1 MASLLEELWDGT
13 TLVLSHRNADIDAMG
28 SSVAIAAM
36 FPNVTIGAV
45 ESVSRG
51 AGNLLDNYG
60 DRFPVLVDPSVGADL
75 SPYDRIVFVDTATPS
90 QVAPYDRFL
99 SSSIV
104 IDHHARNSALTE
116 VNPRYHCEPDS
127 PSCAQI
133 VHRLAVEAGA
143 EMNPDAARALVAGI
157 LADTE
162 RFRIAPN
169 LAVSDALS
177 ILHEGGL
184 ELADVI
190 QSIERPVYD
199 RSHAIAML
207 KSARRSEH
215 YEVGRFIMAR
225 TRVGAFEAS
234 AARHLVSMGA
244 DVAIVTSEEGDTT
257 SLTGRV
263 GRRALESG
271 FHLGEMFQELAR
283 RLGGDGGGHAGAA
296 GFKAQL
302 PADQV
307 EEAMLQLA
315 REVLRD
321 LDRGGEAPTT

>member
-1 MASLLEELWDGT
+1 MANVLQELWEGT

-28 SSVAIAAM
+28 SSIAVAAM
-36 FPNVTIGAV
+36 FPGVTIGAV

-51 AGNLLDNYG
+51 ANNLLENYN
-60 DRFPVLVDPSVGADL
+60 DRFPVLVDPRVEDET
-75 SPYDRIVFVDTATPS
+75 SPWDRILFVDTATPS
-90 QVAPYDRFL
+90 QVDPYDRYL

-104 IDHHARNSALTE
+104 VDHHALNKALVE
-116 VNPRYHCEPDS
+116 VNPRYHCEPES

-143 EMNPDAARALVAGI
+143 QVNADAARALVAGI

-169 LAVSDALS
+169 LAVQDALT

-184 ELADVI
+184 ELPDVI
-190 QSIERPVYD
+190 QSIEKPTYD

-215 YEVGRFIMAR
+215 FEFGRFILAR
-225 TRVGAFEAS
+225 SRVGAFEAS

-244 DVAIVTSEEGDTT
+244 DVALVTSEEGDTV
-257 SLTGRV
+257 SITGRA
-263 GRRALESG
+263 GRRAVDAG
-271 FHLGEMFQELAR
+271 FHLGEYFQELAR
-283 RLGGDGGGHAGAA
+283 RTGGDGGGHAGAA
-296 GFKAQL
+296 GFKAQV
-302 PADQV
+302 PADELEQAAL
-307 EEAMLQLA
+307 ELAKEWLA
-315 REVLRD
+315 RV
-321 LDRGGEAPTT
+321 EARN

>member
-1 MASLLEELWDGT
+1 MANVLEELWEGT

-28 SSVAIAAM
+28 CSVAVAAM

-51 AGNLLDNYG
+51 ANNLLENYG
-60 DRFPVLVDPSVGADL
+60 ERFPVLVDPHVDDER
-75 SPYDRIVFVDTATPS
+75 SPYDRILFVDTATPS
-90 QVAPYDRFL
+90 QVDPYDRYL

-104 IDHHARNSALTE
+104 VDHHALNPALAE

-133 VHRLAVEAGA
+133 VHRLAVDAGA
-143 EMNPDAARALVAGI
+143 QVDADSARALVAVI

-169 LAVSDALS
+169 LAVQDALT

-184 ELADVI
+184 ELPDVI
-190 QSIERPVYD
+190 QSIEKPTYD

-207 KSARRSEH
+207 KSAKRSEH
-215 YEVGRFIMAR
+215 FEIGRFLFAR
-225 TRVGAFEAS
+225 SRVGAFEAS

-244 DVAIVTSEEGDTT
+244 DVAVVASENGDTT
-257 SLTGRV
+257 ALTARA
-263 GRRALESG
+263 GRRAVDAG
-271 FHLGEMFQELAR
+271 FHLGQFFQELAVR
-283 RLGGDGGGHAGAA
+283 IGGDGGG
-296 GFKAQL
+296 
-302 PADQV
+302 
-307 EEAMLQLA
+307 
-315 REVLRD
+315 
-321 LDRGGEAPTT
+321 

>member
-1 MASLLEELWDGT
+1 MANVLEELWEGT

-28 SSVAIAAM
+28 CSIAVAAM
-36 FPNVTIGAV
+36 FPRVTIGAV

-51 AGNLLDNYG
+51 ANNLLANYY
-60 DRFPVLVDPSVGADL
+60 DRFPVLVDPQVEDET
-75 SPYDRIVFVDTATPS
+75 SPWDRILFVDTATPS
-90 QVAPYDRFL
+90 QVEPYDRFL
-99 SSSIV
+99 SSSV
-104 IDHHARNSALTE
+104 VVDHHARNGALAE

-143 EMNPDAARALVAGI
+143 QVDADSARALVAGI

-169 LAVSDALS
+169 LAVADALA
-177 ILHEGGL
+177 ILREGGL
-184 ELADVI
+184 ELPDVI

-207 KSARRSEH
+207 KSAKRSEH
-215 YEVGRFIMAR
+215 FEIGRFILAR
-225 TRVGAFEAS
+225 SRVGAFEAS

-244 DVAIVTSEEGDTT
+244 DMAIVTSEEGDIT

-263 GRRALESG
+263 GRRALDAG
-271 FHLGEMFQELAR
+271 FHLGKFFQELAR
-283 RLGGDGGGHAGAA
+283 RIGGDGGGHAGAA

-302 PADQV
+302 PAEEV
-307 EEAMLQLA
+307 EAESLELA
-315 REVLRD
+315 REVLQD
-321 LDRGGEAPTT
+321 LDSENGGPAT

>member
-60 DRFPVLVDPSVGADL
+60 DRFHVLVDPSVGDDL

-190 QSIERPVYD
+190 QSIEKPVYD
-199 RSHAIAML
+199 RP
-207 KSARRSEH
+207 
-215 YEVGRFIMAR
+215 
-225 TRVGAFEAS
+225 
-234 AARHLVSMGA
+234 GA
-244 DVAIVTSEEGDTT
+244 DP
-257 SLTGRV
+257 GRGLRGLRRPTPGV
-263 GRRALESG
+263 HGRRRG
-271 FHLGEMFQELAR
+271 HCHLR
-283 RLGGDGGGHAGAA
+283 GGGHHLADGKGGPPGRGVGVPPGGDVPGAGQTNRWGRRGTRRRRRLQGPAA
-296 GFKAQL
+296 SGPGGGSDA
-302 PADQV
+302 PAGQ
-307 EEAMLQLA
+307 EGPAGPRQG
-315 REVLRD
+315 R
-321 LDRGGEAPTT
+321 

>member
-1 MASLLEELWDGT
+1 MANVLDELWEGT

-28 SSVAIAAM
+28 SSVAVAAM

-51 AGNLLDNYG
+51 ANNLLEAYG
-60 DRFPVLVDPSVGADL
+60 DRFPVLVDPMVEDET
-75 SPYDRIVFVDTATPS
+75 SPWDRILFLDTATPS
-90 QVAPYDRFL
+90 QVDPYDRYL

-104 IDHHARNSALTE
+104 VDHHALNKALAE
-116 VNPRYHCEPDS
+116 VNPRYHCEPES

-143 EMNPDAARALVAGI
+143 EVDADAARALVAGI

-169 LAVSDALS
+169 LAVQDALT

-184 ELADVI
+184 ELPDVI
-190 QSIERPVYD
+190 QSIEKPTYD

-215 YEVGRFIMAR
+215 FEIGRFILAR
-225 TRVGAFEAS
+225 SRVGAFEAS

-244 DVAIVTSEEGDTT
+244 DVALVTSEEGDTV
-257 SLTGRV
+257 SITGRA
-263 GRRALESG
+263 GRRAVDAG
-271 FHLGEMFQELAR
+271 FHLGEYFQELAR
-283 RLGGDGGGHAGAA
+283 RTGGDGGGHAGAA

-302 PADQV
+302 TADELEV
-307 EEAMLQLA
+307 ASLELAKEWLA
-315 REVLRD
+315 RID
-321 LDRGGEAPTT
+321 AKD

>member
-1 MASLLEELWDGT
+1 MANVLEELWEGT

-28 SSVAIAAM
+28 CSIAVAAM

-51 AGNLLDNYG
+51 ANNLLENYG
-60 DRFPVLVDPSVGADL
+60 DRFPVIVDPKVEDET
-75 SPYDRIVFVDTATPS
+75 SPWDRILFLDTATPS

-99 SSSIV
+99 SASIV
-104 IDHHARNSALTE
+104 VDHHARNSALAE

-133 VHRLAVEAGA
+133 VHRLAVDAGA
-143 EMNPDAARALVAGI
+143 RVNEDSARALVAGI

-169 LAVSDALS
+169 LAVQDALA

-184 ELADVI
+184 ELPDVI
-190 QSIERPVYD
+190 SSIEKPTYD

-207 KSARRSEH
+207 KSAKRSEH
-215 YEVGRFIMAR
+215 FEIGRFILAR
-225 TRVGAFEAS
+225 SRVGAFEAS

-244 DVAIVTSEEGDTT
+244 DVALVTAEEGETT
-257 SLTGRV
+257 AITGRA
-263 GRRALESG
+263 GRRVVDAG
-271 FHLGEMFQELAR
+271 FHLGEYFQELAR
-283 RLGGDGGGHAGAA
+283 RTGGGGGGHAGAA
-296 GFKAQL
+296 GFKAQM
-302 PADQV
+302 AVDDV
-307 EEAMLQLA
+307 ESASLELA
-315 REVLRD
+315 REFLKD
-321 LDRGGEAPTT
+321 LD